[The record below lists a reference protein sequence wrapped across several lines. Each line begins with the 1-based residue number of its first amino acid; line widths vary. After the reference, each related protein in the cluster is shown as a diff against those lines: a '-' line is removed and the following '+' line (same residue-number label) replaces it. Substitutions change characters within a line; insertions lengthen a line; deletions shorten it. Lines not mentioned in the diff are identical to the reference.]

1 MTMPNEWSDKEQPF
15 LQDDTEKG
23 KTSENIKSN
32 LSPEEVRQAAEVRK
46 AMEGCKIQP
55 SGGNGT
61 FSSSV
66 FLLFNSAVGAG
77 VLALPYCVLVGG
89 IVPTTIAIVFFAFI
103 TGMSSV
109 AITAAQEASNT
120 RDYQSI
126 VKVYLGQTASSVMSA
141 ILATYCLLNSVG
153 ALVIIADQSG
163 PVLTHFFGKSDVWWM
178 QRDTHVIAGA
188 MLAFPL
194 MCLKEI
200 TSLKFTASMALAGTI
215 FIVCCVV
222 QQTLAHSSSE
232 LEQDYGEVQYFP
244 PSFASLLL
252 GLPSCCLAYQNQMQV
267 PNVYAELKPQLKNVR
282 KMSQIIFTSI
292 ACLILPMYLATAL
305 AGYFMFRSQTP
316 ADVLIGPYAATET
329 QIFLARLL
337 LCMNAVFRVP
347 VNHFTARSALYTL
360 WQRYSGKESSEKT
373 FSGSLFW
380 GEVVTYSLI
389 MVVLGMSLTSLAIVL
404 DIMSATCAMAVMF
417 FIPAL
422 FLFKCMGQ
430 SKNALWWK
438 VLAQVMII
446 NGAGVAVVSLT
457 DVIRSMA

>member
-1 MTMPNEWSDKEQPF
+1 MTTPNVLHPRPVETPRDRVVSD
-15 LQDDTEKG
+15 EKPI
-23 KTSENIKSN
+23 KT
-32 LSPEEVRQAAEVRK
+32 
-46 AMEGCKIQP
+46 G
-55 SGGNGT
+55 GGNGT

-89 IVPTTIAIVFFAFI
+89 IVPTTIAIIFFAGI
-103 TGMSSV
+103 TGLSST
-109 AITAAQEASNT
+109 AIVAAQDSSDT
-120 RDYQSI
+120 KSYQDI

-163 PVLTHFFGKSDVWWM
+163 PVLTHFFGNQDVWWM
-178 QRDTHVIAGA
+178 QRDAHVLAGC

-200 TSLKFTASMALAGTI
+200 TSLKFTAMMALFGTI

-222 QQTLAHSSSE
+222 QQTLAHSSSQ
-232 LEQDYGEVQYFP
+232 LEKDYGEVQYFP
-244 PSFASLLL
+244 SSWSSLLL
-252 GLPSCCLAYQNQMQV
+252 ALPSCCLAYQNQMQV
-267 PNVYAELKPQLKNVR
+267 PNVYAELKPELKNVR
-282 KMSQIIFTSI
+282 TMSKIIATSI
-292 ACLILPMYLATAL
+292 VCLILPMYLATAI

-316 ADVLIGPYAATET
+316 PDVLIGPYAATET
-329 QIFLARLL
+329 QIFVARLL
-337 LCMNAVFRVP
+337 LCANAVFRVP

-360 WQRYSGKESSEKT
+360 YQRYSGKQSSETT

-380 GEVVTYSLI
+380 AELLSYSAI
-389 MVVLGMSLTSLAIVL
+389 MIGLGLVLTSLDIVL

-422 FLFKCMGQ
+422 FVLKGMGQ
-430 SKNALWWK
+430 SKDALKWQT
-438 VLAQVMII
+438 LAQVMII
-446 NGAGVAVVSLT
+446 VGAGVAVVSLS
-457 DVIRSMA
+457 DVIKSLA